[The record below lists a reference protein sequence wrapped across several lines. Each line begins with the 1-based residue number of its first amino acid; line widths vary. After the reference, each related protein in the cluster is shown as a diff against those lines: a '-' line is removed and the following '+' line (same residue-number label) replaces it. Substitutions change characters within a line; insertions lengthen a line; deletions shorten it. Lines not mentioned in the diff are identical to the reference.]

1 MGEGK
6 KKRKMPKVTA
16 ARIMY
21 IAAIQIVLTTIGF
34 ILQTISMFQPLK
46 LVGNKNIPMA
56 EDKCSFH
63 K

>member
-34 ILQTISMFQPLK
+34 ILYKRNRLKKFFHHDSNLGPLD
-46 LVGNKNIPMA
+46 L
-56 EDKCSFH
+56 
-63 K
+63 